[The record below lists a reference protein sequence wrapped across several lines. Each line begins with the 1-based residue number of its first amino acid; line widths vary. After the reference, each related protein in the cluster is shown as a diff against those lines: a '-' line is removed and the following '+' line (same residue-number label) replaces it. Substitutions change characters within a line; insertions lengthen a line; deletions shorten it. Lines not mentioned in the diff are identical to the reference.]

1 MWIAKYILWTA
12 QRILW
17 ISVGILWITLVKT
30 SVFPQ
35 KKPKSCGKLSIFVSK
50 TVDKEAYPVDNCEVL
65 AVNLGLILLITAY
78 FLWITLLKLGVKLVQ
93 TCGKL
98 R

>member
-1 MWIAKYILWTA
+1 MWIAKY
-12 QRILW
+12 ILW

-35 KKPKSCGKLSIFVSK
+35 KKPKSCGKLSVFVSE
-50 TVDKEAYPVDNCEVL
+50 TVDNEVYPVDNCEVL
-65 AVNLGLILLITAY
+65 EVNLGLILLITAY
-78 FLWITLLKLGVKLVQ
+78 FLWITLLELGVKLVQ

-98 R
+98 G

>member
-1 MWIAKYILWTA
+1 M
-12 QRILW
+12 
-17 ISVGILWITLVKT
+17 GILWITLVKT

-35 KKPKSCGKLSIFVSK
+35 KKPKSCGKLPIFASK
-50 TVDKEAYPVDNCEVL
+50 TVANEVYPVGNSEVL

-78 FLWITLLKLGVKLVQ
+78 FLWITLLELGVKLVQ

-98 R
+98 G